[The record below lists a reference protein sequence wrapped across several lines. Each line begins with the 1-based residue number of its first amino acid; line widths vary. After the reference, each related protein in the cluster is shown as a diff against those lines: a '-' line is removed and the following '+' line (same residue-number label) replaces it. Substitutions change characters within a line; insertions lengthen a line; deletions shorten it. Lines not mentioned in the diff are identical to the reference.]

1 MAEIT
6 IRCDSEKTAQK
17 IVAELNSF
25 AEQNLISSLAGNWFV
40 HPKDQS
46 RVRIH
51 HLWNGYAANL
61 IDFVYV

>member
-17 IVAELNSF
+17 IIAELNSF
-25 AEQNLISSLAGNWFV
+25 AEQDLISLAGNWFV

-51 HLWNGYAANL
+51 VWNGYAANL